1 VNHHLLLSKNHDFID
16 KLWKTNKPLVLLFLN
31 REENY
36 KQLVKNLDL
45 LVENHFYVNH
55 LQFGVV
61 DFQTSHGKTLFEKF
75 RLSLDSLP
83 SIMIT
88 HDISHKSQ
96 KFMKKIEGDD
106 LQDIES
112 FVEKYFKDDLKEH
125 RVIKTKRAIIHENHP
140 FKEFKSYLHLSADD
154 FNKTI
159 DSNAPIIVIFYNKVM
174 NFDGIMNL
182 YETVLEHVK
191 EEYDFHFKLATF
203 DLFHNDVD
211 NIGYYNID
219 RMPGVFLY
227 LNTTWFIDLTNFSHT
242 NDIRNIL
249 YVLEKHMK
257 EKTIK
262 YHSAKAIRTTIQEKS
277 KLGKNRVNDINI
289 KNEL

>member
-1 VNHHLLLSKNHDFID
+1 
-16 KLWKTNKPLVLLFLN
+16 
-31 REENY
+31 
-36 KQLVKNLDL
+36 
-45 LVENHFYVNH
+45 
-55 LQFGVV
+55 
-61 DFQTSHGKTLFEKF
+61 
-75 RLSLDSLP
+75 
-83 SIMIT
+83 
-88 HDISHKSQ
+88 
-96 KFMKKIEGDD
+96 MKKIEGDD